1 MVIVFALFSIFDT
14 PEHIETNEQ
23 GNLHMQSCTIFCT

>member
-1 MVIVFALFSIFDT
+1 MVIVFASFSIFGT

-23 GNLHMQSCTIFCT
+23 KNLYMQSCTIFCT